1 MEIPK
6 LNSAVLREVDELEE
20 TKNSQKISVCNQ
32 PNGVHYSANSDSF
45 VIDMNGFS
53 NGGTKEPN
61 TNPRITL
68 QRNLSRKGSQRGG
81 DKMIASNTA
90 PMDRD
95 SSSPTVAVGA
105 TMAEK
110 AGAKVAVAV
119 AVGSQQDH
127 LGVAQVHHQIT
138 ITTANTAAP
147 VERGFLRRNSFRR
160 PSSSWFLD
168 PKKVLLLFATV
179 SCIGSMI
186 LIYFTLAIGK
196 PDTEERGFD

>member
-1 MEIPK
+1 MENPK
-6 LNSAVLREVDELEE
+6 LNPASLREVNQLEE
-20 TKNSQKISVCNQ
+20 TKNSQKISVCSQ
-32 PNGVHYSANSDSF
+32 PNGVHYSTNSDSF

-53 NGGTKEPN
+53 NGGTKEPT

-81 DKMIASNTA
+81 DKMIASNSA

-105 TMAEK
+105 TMAERA
-110 AGAKVAVAV
+110 AGSAVAV

-127 LGVAQVHHQIT
+127 LGVPQVHHQIT
-138 ITTANTAAP
+138 ITTGNTAAP
-147 VERGFLRRNSFRR
+147 VERAILRRNSFRR
-160 PSSSWFLD
+160 PPSSWLLD

-179 SCIGSMI
+179 SCVGSMV

-196 PDTEERGFD
+196 PEERGFD

>member
-6 LNSAVLREVDELEE
+6 LNPSSTHRELNPSEE
-20 TKNSQKISVCNQ
+20 TRNSQKISVCSQ
-32 PNGVHYSANSDSF
+32 SNGVHYSTNSDSF

-53 NGGTKEPN
+53 SNGGTKEST

-68 QRNLSRKGSQRGG
+68 QRNSSRKGPQRGG
-81 DKMIASNTA
+81 DKMIANNSA
-90 PMDRD
+90 PIDRD
-95 SSSPTVAVGA
+95 SSSPTVGA

-110 AGAKVAVAV
+110 AAGPAAAV

-127 LGVAQVHHQIT
+127 LGVPQVHHQIT
-138 ITTANTAAP
+138 ITTGNTAAP
-147 VERGFLRRNSFRR
+147 VERAILRRNSFRR
-160 PSSSWFLD
+160 PPSSWMLD

-179 SCIGSMI
+179 SCIGSMV

-196 PDTEERGFD
+196 PNAEQRGFD